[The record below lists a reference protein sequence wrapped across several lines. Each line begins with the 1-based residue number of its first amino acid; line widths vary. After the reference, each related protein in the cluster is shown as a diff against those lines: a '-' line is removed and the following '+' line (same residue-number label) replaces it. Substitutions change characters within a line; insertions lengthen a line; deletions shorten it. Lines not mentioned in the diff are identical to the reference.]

1 MGFAIKATYAEV
13 NGIPT
18 PIYKEPKTDVSKK
31 SARGL
36 MKIVEDDK
44 GELVLVDQVSWDEES
59 EGLLQVVFENGKLF
73 NQPDFTEIRTRLGFY
88 E

>member
-1 MGFAIKATYAEV
+1 
-13 NGIPT
+13 
-18 PIYKEPKTDVSKK
+18 
-31 SARGL
+31 

-44 GELVLVDQVSWDEES
+44 GELVLVDQVSWAEED

>member
-1 MGFAIKATYAEV
+1 M
-13 NGIPT
+13 
-18 PIYKEPKTDVSKK
+18 SKK

-44 GELVLVDQVSWDEES
+44 GELVLVDQVSWAEEA

>member
-1 MGFAIKATYAEV
+1 
-13 NGIPT
+13 
-18 PIYKEPKTDVSKK
+18 
-31 SARGL
+31 

-44 GELVLVDQVSWDEES
+44 GELVLVDQVSWAEEA